1 MLESYNTRNP
11 MQYHK
16 LTAEEQKKRGILGRL
31 VGVIADFVNPTRNG
45 RKYTEELWDKTFNNP
60 IMKEKL
66 ENRCCLGELGHP
78 EDRQEILDP
87 RKTETALA
95 APKVGKQDAETDALA
110 YYRGIGGTPD
120 SHPQRADKQ
129 KVKTGID
136 YKGGQHCCCNTLRIA
151 VAVHKQA

>member
-45 RKYTEELWDKTFNNP
+45 RKYTEELWDKTFNDP

-78 EDRQEILDP
+78 EDRQEIDI
-87 RKTETALA
+87 E
-95 APKVGKQDAETDALA
+95 KQLT
-110 YYRGIGGTPD
+110 I
-120 SHPQRADKQ
+120 
-129 KVKTGID
+129 
-136 YKGGQHCCCNTLRIA
+136 LRF
-151 VAVHKQA
+151 H